1 MVSSMSNAA
10 QKSVR
15 LETDTIETLSGLFRE
30 HLQEYPDA
38 VVYLFG
44 SRADSQE
51 KGGDLDLLVVSRRA
65 ASYAYEIVKT
75 LRMAIEEELGSQK
88 VDILI
93 SPDPYREDQ
102 PAFIHLAFMDGV
114 QLWP

>member
-1 MVSSMSNAA
+1 MSSMSNAA

-30 HLQEYPDA
+30 HLREYPDA

-44 SRADSQE
+44 SRADSQ
-51 KGGDLDLLVVSRRA
+51 KRGGDLDLLIVSRRA
-65 ASYAYEIVKT
+65 ASYAYEVAKA
-75 LRMAIEEELGSQK
+75 LRIAIKEEMGDQK

-102 PAFIHLAFMDGV
+102 PAFIHLAFMEGV
-114 QLWP
+114 QIWP